1 MPDTAEDYAGW
12 IVANEDKKGT
22 PEFDTVA
29 TAYQQAL
36 DAEGAAVASTAVPA
50 PTEDVGFLG
59 GIKETFTGERRTT
72 DEIERLPTWQSMPEF
87 QSWSTVF
94 PEQAKVAVGTMMA
107 RPEEMSNVI
116 KEQFP
121 DITSR
126 MDEMGNQILTS
137 SVNGQEYVIKPGFEA
152 SDIPRGLSSGALFA
166 LLKGRGLIRS
176 GVESAGMQA
185 GYESLQTLLGGDFG
199 KADVGLAG
207 AAPPAL
213 KALGFALK
221 FGYSNTIGRLLNRN
235 SPPANVTTL
244 PTLSDQELVD
254 VARRAAQNDKEAIR
268 LMAEMAAPDEKV
280 LAAAQRLGIEDFLQP
295 DHYTTDQGFREIA
308 QIAKSVKPSS
318 VGAAETQG
326 LQKVGQRALD
336 LVEELGGTTDLS
348 RVNQQVRQTMRTT
361 LDELGPAETSQWT
374 NLRKGVGESIRFNP
388 SKIIA
393 HLEERI
399 QKVGG
404 EVSDLSNLE
413 QYVYNKLMPREVYGR
428 AGGQKILSFN

>member
-1 MPDTAEDYAGW
+1 
-12 IVANEDKKGT
+12 
-22 PEFDTVA
+22 
-29 TAYQQAL
+29 
-36 DAEGAAVASTAVPA
+36 
-50 PTEDVGFLG
+50 
-59 GIKETFTGERRTT
+59 
-72 DEIERLPTWQSMPEF
+72 
-87 QSWSTVF
+87 
-94 PEQAKVAVGTMMA
+94 
-107 RPEEMSNVI
+107 
-116 KEQFP
+116 
-121 DITSR
+121 
-126 MDEMGNQILTS
+126 
-137 SVNGQEYVIKPGFEA
+137 
-152 SDIPRGLSSGALFA
+152 
-166 LLKGRGLIRS
+166 
-176 GVESAGMQA
+176 
-185 GYESLQTLLGGDFG
+185 
-199 KADVGLAG
+199 
-207 AAPPAL
+207 
-213 KALGFALK
+213 
-221 FGYSNTIGRLLNRN
+221 
-235 SPPANVTTL
+235 
-244 PTLSDQELVD
+244 
-254 VARRAAQNDKEAIR
+254 
-268 LMAEMAAPDEKV
+268 MAEMAAPDEKV

-428 AGGQKILSFN
+428 AGGQKNLSFN